1 MPQYGIRLHRGVSGK
16 WGLDTCFGIDRHDP
30 NDSEPPA
37 AENGHHSRES
47 FPRLL
52 ARLLLILHVSFRRS
66 RHDRVAS
73 SDRLFDRLR
82 PGLVPRRAPG
92 VLPIP
97 AQTGEAVK
105 RRSSIYRRVHPLN
118 FIPRPAPPAPI
129 TFSGSRRILCG
140 KASSSRR
147 LVQWRRGPVLG
158 CCDSVLPKGPLR
170 G

>member
-16 WGLDTCFGIDRHDP
+16 CGLDTCFGIDRHDP

-66 RHDRVAS
+66 WHDRVAS

-82 PGLVPRRAPG
+82 PGLVPRHAPG

-105 RRSSIYRRVHPLN
+105 RRSSIYRRRTSTQFHPGAGAPGPDHIFRFAPQSVRQGVLKPAARSVA
-118 FIPRPAPPAPI
+118 PR
-129 TFSGSRRILCG
+129 SRPGL
-140 KASSSRR
+140 
-147 LVQWRRGPVLG
+147 L
-158 CCDSVLPKGPLR
+158 
-170 G
+170 